1 MLKPEDHQTYVDLFE
16 SRHDEVDN
24 PHADIISILQTED
37 KTSFGTEFSQLA
49 KMVSISAH
57 ADEVDI
63 LAAQT
68 AKVIYQQVRASN
80 LCELT
85 HATTWR
91 KAILR
96 AEAIINSQNYIENFP
111 DREIAVAEA
120 YKRLKKAGRKV
131 SINTLGIHWDSQSL
145 KDACSQLNS
154 HIALMGGTEV
164 LAQIGR
170 IFDETGKIYDKIWL
184 CGEANLSVNQ
194 PKQPAIPFGWL
205 QALALKHT
213 ASKNKPRKPEVLW
226 NTIVTSSRDI
236 AATFD
241 CQRYSQFD
249 GRMGINQADFTRAI
263 YQTLCWRELF
273 TIQQMPQECLPYLY
287 KAFLIEL
294 KVAGENEAIS
304 FIKKIWKEYD
314 NLRSRL
320 EAARPSLFN
329 IKTIEETFPT
339 LLLHTKEA
347 GEAVNPNFVVPMS
360 GIVRNDSSIMFYRA
374 PKGKLLCCSL
384 SRSNTIF
391 LTIIFTKMWKMLKDP
406 SKTLSN
412 ITEKS
417 LALVSDTKADAVYPS
432 EKYKIGKDTFE
443 FDLAA
448 QTGSEITIIE
458 IKNKSLTKQ
467 SESGDGLSFL
477 DDLSKSIFPLI
488 FQLARHEKHIRE
500 ELTPLNSAFLDS
512 ELSITKIAV
521 STLTYGSVTD
531 NLFLKSIFVALSG
544 VKLSAIEKEDE
555 KTVKEFIKQ
564 YQKALTKVL
573 EVSDKNDD
581 GLYELNSFFFRTR
594 WVDLGQLIYLLHRSN
609 DVSHALKPIRHLTF
623 SSRDIWNEIAYADR
637 GGFAAGVWSE
647 L

>member
-16 SRHDEVDN
+16 SRHDEVDD

-57 ADEVDI
+57 ADEVDM

-68 AKVIYQQVRASN
+68 AKVIYQQVRTSN

-96 AEAIINSQNYIENFP
+96 AEAIINSQNYIDNFP

-120 YKRLKKAGRKV
+120 YKRLKNAGRKV
-131 SINTLGIHWDSQSL
+131 SINTLGIHWNSQSL
-145 KDACSQLNS
+145 KDAYSELNS

-164 LAQIGR
+164 LSQIGR
-170 IFDETGKIYDKIWL
+170 IFDETNNIYAKIWL
-184 CGEANLSVNQ
+184 CGETNLGVNQ
-194 PKQPAIPFGWL
+194 PKEPAIPFGWL

-213 ASKNKPRKPEVLW
+213 ASKTKARKPEVLW
-226 NTIVTSSRDI
+226 NSIVTSSRDI

-249 GRMGINQADFTRAI
+249 RMVGINPADLPRAI

-273 TIQQMPQECLPYLY
+273 TIQQMPQECLPFLY
-287 KAFLIEL
+287 NAFLIEL
-294 KVAGENEAIS
+294 KIADENEAIS
-304 FIKKIWKEYD
+304 FIKKMWREYD
-314 NLRSRL
+314 VLRSQL
-320 EAARPSLFN
+320 EVSKPNLFN
-329 IKTIEETFPT
+329 IKTIEENFPT
-339 LLLHTKEA
+339 LLFHSKKA

-360 GIVRNDSSIMFYRA
+360 GALRNDSIIMFYKA
-374 PKGKLLCCSL
+374 SKGKLLCCPL
-384 SRSNTIF
+384 SRSNAVF
-391 LTIIFTKMWKMLKDP
+391 LTIIFSKMWEMLKNP

-417 LALVSDTKADAVYPS
+417 LALVSDKKAETIYPS
-432 EKYKIGKDTFE
+432 VKYKIGKDVFE
-443 FDLAA
+443 FDLAT
-448 QTGSEITIIE
+448 QTGSEITLME
-458 IKNKSLTKQ
+458 IKNKSLTRK

-477 DDLSKSIFPLI
+477 DDLSKSVFPLV

-500 ELTPLNSAFLDS
+500 KLTPLNTAFSSS

-521 STLTYGSVTD
+521 STLTYGAVTD
-531 NLFLKSIFVALSG
+531 NLFLKSIFVALSEAR
-544 VKLSAIEKEDE
+544 LSAIEKENE
-555 KTVKEFIKQ
+555 KTVKEFNKQ
-564 YQKALTKVL
+564 YQKALSKVL
-573 EVSDKNDD
+573 EVSDKNDN
-581 GLYELNSFFFRTR
+581 GLYELSPFFFRTR

-637 GGFAAGVWSE
+637 GGFAAGVWSD

>member
-1 MLKPEDHQTYVDLFE
+1 MLKPEDHQTYIELFE
-16 SRHDEVDN
+16 SRHNEVDDA
-24 PHADIISILQTED
+24 HLEILSILQTDD
-37 KTSFGTEFSQLA
+37 KISFGTEFSQLA
-49 KMVSISAH
+49 KMLSISAH
-57 ADEVDI
+57 AGEVNM

-68 AKVIYQQVRASN
+68 AKVIYQEVRSSN
-80 LCELT
+80 LCDLRKT
-85 HATTWR
+85 ASRR

-96 AEAIINSQNYIENFP
+96 AEAILESRSYTEKFP
-111 DREIAVAEA
+111 DREIAVAGA
-120 YKRLKKAGRKV
+120 YKRLKEAKRKL
-131 SINTLGIHWDSQSL
+131 SINALGIYWDDQSL
-145 KDACSQLNS
+145 KDASNQLNS
-154 HIALMGGTEV
+154 HIQLLGGTV
-164 LAQIGR
+164 TLAQIGR
-170 IFDETGKIYDKIWL
+170 MFDETNNIYDKIWL
-184 CGEANLSVNQ
+184 CGESNLGLNQ
-194 PKQPAIPFGWL
+194 PKEPAIPFGWL

-226 NTIVTSSRDI
+226 NNIVTSSRDI

-241 CQRYSQFD
+241 CQRYSRFD
-249 GRMGINQADFTRAI
+249 GMMGINQADFTRAI

-294 KVAGENEAIS
+294 KIAGENEAIS

-329 IKTIEETFPT
+329 IKTIEEIFPT
-339 LLLHTKEA
+339 LLLHSKEA
-347 GEAVNPNFVVPMS
+347 GDAVNPNFVVPMN
-360 GIVRNDSSIMFYRA
+360 GTVRNDSSIMFYRA
-374 PKGKLLCCSL
+374 PKGKLLCCPL
-384 SRSNTIF
+384 SRSNTVF

-417 LALVSDTKADAVYPS
+417 LALVSDTKADAIYPS

-443 FDLAA
+443 FDLAT
-448 QTGSEITIIE
+448 QTGSEISIIE
-458 IKNKSLTKQ
+458 IKNKSLTRQ

-500 ELTPLNSAFLDS
+500 ELTPLNSAFPDN

-544 VKLSAIEKEDE
+544 VKLSAIEKENE
-555 KTVKEFIKQ
+555 KTVKEFNKQ

-573 EVSDKNDD
+573 EVSDKNDE
-581 GLYELNSFFFRTR
+581 GLYELNPFFFRTR
-594 WVDLGQLIYLLHRSN
+594 WVDLGQLTYLLDRSN
-609 DVSHALKPIRHLTF
+609 DVSNALRPIRHLTF
-623 SSRDIWNEIAYADR
+623 SSRDMWNEIAYADR
-637 GGFAAGVWSE
+637 GGFASGVWSD